1 MPLPPLTPLRSGDAL
16 RSVRPACVAC
26 VLRPFCMPAGPG
38 QLRASGFAQH
48 RVRRGTALYQQGTN
62 VEELWV
68 VCHGGVKLVHS
79 DPQGHE
85 DVLAICGPGTVF
97 GHDEIVE
104 GTHRTTAVAVQDGV
118 VASLRRSLALTRM
131 EQDAAFARQLYVA
144 LAGWSA
150 QLVRRAAETGRGA
163 SRQRIARLL
172 LRLADQFG
180 APTPEGMR
188 TTIFLQRREIAGLI
202 GSEPE
207 TVTRLLGRLIED
219 GVVRE
224 LRRGEFLLLDP
235 ARLHRMAH
243 V

>member
-1 MPLPPLTPLRSGDAL
+1 M
-16 RSVRPACVAC
+16 
-26 VLRPFCMPAGPG
+26 
-38 QLRASGFAQH
+38 
-48 RVRRGTALYQQGTN
+48 
-62 VEELWV
+62 WV

-79 DPQGHE
+79 DLRGHE

-97 GHDEIVE
+97 GHDELLA
-104 GTHRTTAVAVQDGV
+104 GTHRTTAAAVQDGV
-118 VASLRRSLALTRM
+118 VASMRRTWVLSRM
-131 EQDAAFARQLYVA
+131 EQDADFARQLYGA
-144 LAGWSA
+144 LADWSA
-150 QLVRRAAETGRGA
+150 QLVWRTAEACRGTGR
-163 SRQRIARLL
+163 QRLARLL

-180 APTPEGMR
+180 APTPEGVR

-207 TVTRLLGRLIED
+207 TVTRLLGSLLED

-235 ARLHRMAH
+235 ARLRRMAH